1 MVDCGELLYL
11 NQGFIPGEP
20 GRLYLGEDGSKGARG
35 YLEQY
40 PPKETSTTSMIGL
53 ILAPTPALRR
63 RLKEDRVMPALPYNQ
78 E

>member
-1 MVDCGELLYL
+1 MVDCGELAY
-11 NQGFIPGEP
+11 NIKQVEEEMA
-20 GRLYLGEDGSKGARG
+20 RKGARR